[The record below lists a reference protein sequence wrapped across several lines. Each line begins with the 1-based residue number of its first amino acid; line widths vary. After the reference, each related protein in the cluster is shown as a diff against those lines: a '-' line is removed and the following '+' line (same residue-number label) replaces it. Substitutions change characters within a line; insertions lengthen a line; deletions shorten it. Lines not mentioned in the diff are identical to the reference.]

1 MSVSAP
7 RPRLPTWP
15 GHGPAAS
22 SCRAAPPPSQAA
34 VRSPTAP
41 TLSDKSSPKLNVILC
56 GVLAANQIIQQ
67 RGGGGADD
75 DYGAVHSGV
84 HVQPGGGEGRTERR
98 VYCAAQALGKE
109 IEWLVQCGAGVRSGC
124 RGTARLHFLLN
135 KSFKKILLKDIP
147 TSLKLTQNL
156 T

>member
-67 RGGGGADD
+67 RGGGGA
-75 DYGAVHSGV
+75 VHSGV

-98 VYCAAQALGKE
+98 VYCAALGKE

>member
-22 SCRAAPPPSQAA
+22 SCRTAPPPSQAA

-56 GVLAANQIIQQ
+56 GVLAANQIFRSRHQ
-67 RGGGGADD
+67 RGSGGADD
-75 DYGAVHSGV
+75 EYGAVLSGV
-84 HVQPGGGEGRTERR
+84 HLQPGGGEGRAERR
-98 VYCAAQALGKE
+98 VYCAALSLYFSPQTSKSKCDKRIYKA
-109 IEWLVQCGAGVRSGC
+109 
-124 RGTARLHFLLN
+124 LHFDG
-135 KSFKKILLKDIP
+135 SHWSTHSI
-147 TSLKLTQNL
+147 
-156 T
+156 